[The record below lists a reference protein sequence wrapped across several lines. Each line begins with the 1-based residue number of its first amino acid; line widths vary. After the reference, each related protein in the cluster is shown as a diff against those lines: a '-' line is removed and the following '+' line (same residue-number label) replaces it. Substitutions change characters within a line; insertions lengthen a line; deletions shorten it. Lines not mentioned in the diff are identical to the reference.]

1 MKKILFTLCAAFA
14 AFTAVADEGM
24 WLLPYLQK
32 MNADDLKAK
41 GCQITPEAIYSVNNS
56 SLKDAIVIFGGGC
69 TGEIVSKEGL
79 IFTNHHCGFGAI
91 QSLSSVEHDYLKNG
105 FWARNNQEE
114 LPAPGLK
121 VRFIREIKDVTADV
135 IGNIPSIA
143 SEEEYQRIAGENKA
157 RLIKQMEKEH
167 KGMDVI
173 IPGFFGNNQFFAFV
187 IETYTDVR
195 LVGTPP
201 QSIGKFGGETD
212 NWMWPRHTGDFSVF
226 RVYADKNNR
235 PADYSAENTPYRAEK
250 YLKVNIK
257 GYDEGDFAMVMGFPG
272 STDRYMTS
280 YEIDYMLEVDNP
292 QRIYIRGER
301 QEILKEEMA
310 ASDKVRI
317 QYASKYASSSNY
329 WKNSIGMSQAIKKL
343 DVKSQKEAQER
354 AFQQWAD
361 QNTLPEEGY
370 STALPKIK
378 EYIEK
383 SKAAR
388 ADLQYLNESMM
399 RAVELLSVARNYS
412 SLKMGLELAHSK
424 NLKKKKREGGEKR
437 VEQEMK
443 RIKAIF
449 KDYNEPTDRRVAKRM
464 LTIARENM
472 EQLPS
477 FYTEVIDAKFGGDI
491 EKYVDWV
498 YDNSI
503 FTSLEKVEQ
512 YVAKFDAAQQFE
524 DGGLEMYKSVVD
536 LMRSLREESTK
547 YTNLYAE
554 GHRKYIDGLMKQY
567 PEKAWASDANFTIRL
582 TYGNILPYSPADGI
596 RYNYYTTLK
605 GVMEKEDPKNP
616 TEFTVEPKLKE
627 LYKTKNYG
635 RYADKN
641 GELVTCFL
649 ANLDITGGNS
659 GSPVLNG
666 NGELI
671 GLAFDGNWEA
681 MSGDVAF
688 EPELQRMIAVDVR
701 YVLFIIDQFAGA
713 KWLVDELEIVE

>member
-1 MKKILFTLCAAFA
+1 MKKILFTLFAAFA

-157 RLIKQMEKEH
+157 RLIKQLEKEH

-235 PADYSAENTPYRAEK
+235 PAAYSPENQPYRAEK
-250 YLKVNIK
+250 FLKVNIK
-257 GYDEGDFAMVMGFPG
+257 GYQEGDFAMVMGFPG

-343 DVKSQKEAQER
+343 NVKGLKEEQER

-370 STALPKIK
+370 ITALPKIK

-399 RAVELLSVARNYS
+399 RAVELLSVARSYS
-412 SLKMGLELAHSK
+412 SLKMGWKTKSQ
-424 NLKKKKREGGEKR
+424 KKKNMELE
-437 VEQEMK
+437 

-464 LTIARENM
+464 LAIARENM
-472 EQLPS
+472 TQLPT
-477 FYTEVIDAKFGGDI
+477 FYFTIDTKFGGDI

-503 FTSLEKVEQ
+503 FTSYEKLEK
-512 YVAKFDAAQQFE
+512 YIKNSNKTAKFEDAA
-524 DGGLEMYKSVVD
+524 LEMYNSIATLHTK
-536 LMRSLREESTK
+536 LREESTK

-627 LYKTKNYG
+627 LYKNKDFG